1 MKKWSVLLVLLVI
14 GVIFSSCANQ
24 FPETMMRGLE
34 GTKTNETKEWD
45 GDKSNYTYSEEDFES
60 KAQSMGITVE
70 ELKEQMLEEFESKA
84 ESMGISVEELKELMK
99 EGKTGEE
106 KEWDGDKSNYTYSE
120 EELESKAE
128 SMGITVEEL
137 IELMKEG
144 KKEK

>member
-24 FPETMMRGLE
+24 FPETMRRELE
-34 GTKTNETKEWD
+34 GTKTNEAKEWD
-45 GDKSNYTYSEEDFES
+45 TDKSD
-60 KAQSMGITVE
+60 
-70 ELKEQMLEEFESKA
+70 
-84 ESMGISVEELKELMK
+84 
-99 EGKTGEE
+99 
-106 KEWDGDKSNYTYSE
+106 YTYSE

>member
-24 FPETMMRGLE
+24 FPETMRRGLE
-34 GTKTNETKEWD
+34 GTKTNEAKEWD
-45 GDKSNYTYSEEDFES
+45 GDKSDYTYSEED
-60 KAQSMGITVE
+60 
-70 ELKEQMLEEFESKA
+70 FESKA

-106 KEWDGDKSNYTYSE
+106 KERDTDKSNYTYSE
-120 EELESKAE
+120 EEFESKAE